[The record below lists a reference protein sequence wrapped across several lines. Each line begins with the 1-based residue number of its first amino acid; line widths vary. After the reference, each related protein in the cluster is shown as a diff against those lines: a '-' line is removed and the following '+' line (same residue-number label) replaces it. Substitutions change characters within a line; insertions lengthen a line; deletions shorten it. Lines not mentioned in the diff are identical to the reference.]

1 MYYVWC
7 VGGCY
12 QNTNNKSYHVGG
24 LSPASV
30 SNQCFFE
37 AENVGG
43 KEMVETKKLHLYFFP
58 RIFQP
63 FSILDIRRISDFK
76 TEPYILF
83 LGTVYLL
90 CMEAR
95 GIHSQL

>member
-1 MYYVWC
+1 
-7 VGGCY
+7 
-12 QNTNNKSYHVGG
+12 
-24 LSPASV
+24 
-30 SNQCFFE
+30 
-37 AENVGG
+37 
-43 KEMVETKKLHLYFFP
+43 MVETKKLHLYFFP

-90 CMEAR
+90 CMKAR

>member
-1 MYYVWC
+1 
-7 VGGCY
+7 
-12 QNTNNKSYHVGG
+12 
-24 LSPASV
+24 
-30 SNQCFFE
+30 
-37 AENVGG
+37 
-43 KEMVETKKLHLYFFP
+43 MVETKKLHLYFFP
-58 RIFQP
+58 TIFQP